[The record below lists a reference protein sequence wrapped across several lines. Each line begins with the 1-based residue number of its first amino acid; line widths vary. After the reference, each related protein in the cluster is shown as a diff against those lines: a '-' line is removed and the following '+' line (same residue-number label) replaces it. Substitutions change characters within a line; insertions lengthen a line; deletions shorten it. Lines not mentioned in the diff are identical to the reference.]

1 MKRLGS
7 FSDFIAMYVEGFKH
21 LTWGKP
27 LWILILIKLFI
38 LFAILKVFFFPN
50 ILNSRFDTE
59 KEKSE
64 FVLKELTKRYIT
76 NEKDLP
82 HESD

>member
-1 MKRLGS
+1 
-7 FSDFIAMYVEGFKH
+7 MYVDGFKH

-38 LFAILKVFFFPN
+38 LFAILKIFFFPN
-50 ILNSRFDTE
+50 IINRHAQTE

-64 FVLKELTKRYIT
+64 FVFKQLTNKQST
-76 NEKDLP
+76 NEKKLP
-82 HESD
+82 DESD